1 MVEEGLPNKPLLLKS
16 VKRLAKRKKKKK
28 SRSVFFRTLK
38 INQRFTVTWG
48 AIIQEKWPNPD
59 DKSKLCGDLMF
70 PSPPQPSA
78 APIL

>member
-1 MVEEGLPNKPLLLKS
+1 MVEEGLPKKPLLLKS
-16 VKRLAKRKKKKK
+16 VKRLAPPQKK

-38 INQRFTVTWG
+38 INQRLTVIWG

-78 APIL
+78 APVL